1 MNKFLVIT
9 FAVFLFGC
17 SGSVN
22 ECGVIESKFIKDGK
36 YFFAVNLSDPK
47 YTGDQ
52 DEGGPMYSDAEV
64 SKAIYE
70 MKMAGDDFKGGLF
83 PWKRVCQGRRGRP
96 NVEPAGQGPAGR
108 LT

>member
-64 SKAIYE
+64 SKAIYD
-70 MKMAGDDFKGGLF
+70 MKMAGDDFCF
-83 PWKRVCQGRRGRP
+83 E
-96 NVEPAGQGPAGR
+96 N
-108 LT
+108 